1 MPRIFD
7 NIESRL
13 GDGLREALASA
24 ARGDFCVGYFNLRG
38 WRLLDSSVDHWS
50 GSDEN
55 CCRLL
60 VGMHRTPEESIR
72 LLHSATPTDEL
83 VDQATARTLH
93 KQIAEDFRRQLASG
107 VPSNEDEL
115 GLRRL
120 AGQLRSRRVRTKLYL
135 RHPLHAKLYL
145 CFRSDP
151 TSPSI
156 GFLGSSNLTLPG
168 LLRQGELN
176 IDVLDHDACV
186 KLAKWFDDRWSD
198 RFCIDISNELAD
210 IIDQSWAAEQQ
221 LSPYLLY
228 LKIAY
233 HLCREAR
240 EGVALFDLPAAFR
253 GLLFEYQAKAVQLAA
268 QHLNRRGGVILGD
281 VVGLGKTMMASAL
294 ARMLE
299 DDLGFETLILCPPK
313 LQRMWDDYRQ
323 RFGLRATIVPISQ
336 VQQQL
341 PELRRHRLV
350 IIDESHN
357 LRNRQGNRY
366 LAIREYLAQNESKV
380 IMLSA
385 TPYNKSYGDLAS
397 QLRLFVEPDQPLP
410 CQPEKYVEEI
420 GETEF
425 IRRHQCRPNTID
437 GFEKS
442 VHADDWRQL
451 MQLYLVRRTR
461 GFIRQHYAQRDGEN
475 GRQYLTLADG
485 TRNYFPD
492 RVPKVVKFEC
502 RENDPT
508 DQYATLYSPA
518 VVQTLSALH
527 LPRYGLKNYL
537 VDPIPQ
543 GITAEE
549 QRAIDGLSR
558 AGQRMMGFC
567 RVGLFK
573 RLESSGGSFILSL
586 ERHILR
592 NALAQHAL
600 DNGLPLPIG
609 KSDFGE
615 FDPSQ
620 TDGDAEPSLF
630 ESENGEAEDPVAT
643 VSEPRHPTRDF
654 IRAKAA
660 ELYALYRD
668 RYSSRFRWLPSG
680 LFTSDLSEHL
690 RQDCDRLLAICDEVG
705 PWRHAE
711 DAKLNA
717 LTTLLQSTHADEKV
731 LVFTQ
736 YADTAEFL
744 VRELERRGVTKIAAA
759 TGNSS
764 EDPTSLAYRFS
775 PRSNLRRPGQDREE
789 LRVLVA
795 TDVLSEGQNLQDAHV
810 VVNYD
815 LPWAIIRLIQR
826 AGRVDRIGQ
835 QSPTILCYSF
845 MPAEGVDTIIR
856 LRTRIRARLRQN
868 AEVVGTDE
876 AFFEDEAPET
886 IIRDLYNERSGVL
899 NDADGGETDLASY
912 AYGIWKDAKERDPSL
927 ERVVPALPDVVYTAK
942 AAPADTLGP
951 GAIVYVRTGDDVD
964 ALARVNPEGKVIS
977 MSQRTILDAAACPP
991 DTAPA
996 PRGSWHHEA
1005 VAAGASHLLTEQK
1018 RIGGQL
1024 GGRSG
1029 ARFRVYDRL
1038 NRFVQERQGTLFVT
1052 DELKRAIEDVYRSPL
1067 RPVATE
1073 TLNRQLKSG
1082 ISDEDLA
1089 SLVVAMRAEGRLT
1102 VPDDQRRDLQP
1113 RLICSLGLVQ
1123 E

>member
-7 NIESRL
+7 NIETRL
-13 GDGLREALASA
+13 GDGLREAITTA
-24 ARGDFCVGYFNLRG
+24 ARADFCVGYFNLRG
-38 WRLLDSSVDHWS
+38 WKLLDSNIDHWT
-50 GSDEN
+50 GADDN

-60 VGMHRTPEESIR
+60 VGMHRTPEEAVR
-72 LLHSATPTDEL
+72 LLHAPTPIDEL
-83 VDQATARTLH
+83 VDQATARSLH
-93 KQIAEDFRRQLASG
+93 KQIAEEFRRQLASG
-107 VPSNEDEL
+107 VPSNQDEL

-120 AGQLRSRRVRTKLYL
+120 AGQLRSRRVRTKLFL

-156 GFLGSSNLTLPG
+156 GFLGSSNLTMPG
-168 LLRQGELN
+168 LLKQGELN
-176 IDVLDHDACV
+176 VDVLDHDACV

-198 RFCIDISNELAD
+198 RFCIDISTELAD
-210 IIDQSWAAEQQ
+210 IIDQSWATEKQ

-233 HLCREAR
+233 HMCREAR
-240 EGVALFDLPAAFR
+240 EGAALFNLPAAFR

-299 DDLGFETLILCPPK
+299 DDLGVETLILCPPK
-313 LQRMWDDYRQ
+313 LRRMWDDYRQ

-336 VQQQL
+336 AQQQL

-366 LAIREYLAQNESKV
+366 LAIREYLAQNEAKV

-385 TPYNKSYGDLAS
+385 TPYNKSYSDLAS
-397 QLRLFVEPDQPLP
+397 QLRLFVEPDQALP
-410 CQPEKYVEEI
+410 CQPERYVEEI

-425 IRRHQCRPNTID
+425 IRRHQCRPNTLD

-442 VHADDWRQL
+442 IHADDWRQL
-451 MQLYLVRRTR
+451 MQMYLVRRTR
-461 GFIRQHYAQRDGEN
+461 GFIRQHYAQLDSST
-475 GRQYLTLADG
+475 GREYLTLADG
-485 TRNYFPD
+485 SRNYFPD

-502 RENDPT
+502 REGDPT
-508 DQYATLYSPA
+508 DQYATLYSPG
-518 VVQTLSALH
+518 VVQSLSTLH

-537 VDPIPQ
+537 VDPLPQ
-543 GITAEE
+543 GLTADE
-549 QRAIDGLSR
+549 QRSIDGLSR

-600 DNGLPLPIG
+600 DNGLPIPIG

-620 TDGDAEPSLF
+620 SDGDAEPSLF
-630 ESENGEAEDPVAT
+630 GSDDDESTETNPMDA
-643 VSEPRHPTRDF
+643 EPRHPTRDF

-660 ELYALYRD
+660 ELYTLYRD
-668 RYSSRFRWLPSG
+668 RYASRFRWLPSA
-680 LFTSDLSEHL
+680 LFTDDLKDHL
-690 RQDCDRLLAICDEVG
+690 RQDSDRLLAICDEVG
-705 PWRHAE
+705 PWQHTS

-717 LTTLLQSTHADEKV
+717 LTELLRTTHATEKV

-736 YADTAEFL
+736 YADTADFL
-744 VRELERRGVTKIAAA
+744 ARELSRRGIADISAA

-764 EDPTSLAYRFS
+764 DDPTTLAYRFS
-775 PRSNLRRPGQDREE
+775 PRSNQRRQGQDGPE
-789 LRVLVA
+789 LRVLIA

-835 QSPTILCYSF
+835 QSPIILCYSF
-845 MPAEGVDTIIR
+845 LPAEGVDTIIR

-886 IIRDLYNERSGVL
+886 VIRDLYNERSGVL

-912 AYGIWKDAKERDPSL
+912 AYGIWKDAKEQDPSL
-927 ERVVPALPDVVYTAK
+927 ERIVPSLPDVVYTAK
-942 AAPADTLGP
+942 TVPSDTLGP
-951 GAIVYVRTGDDVD
+951 GAIVYIRTGDDVD
-964 ALARVNPEGKVIS
+964 ALARVNTEGKVVS
-977 MSQRTILDAAACPP
+977 MSQRTILDAAACDPQTPP
-991 DTAPA
+991 S
-996 PRGSWHHEA
+996 PRGDWHHQA
-1005 VAAGASHLLTEQK
+1005 VAAGAAHLLTEQK

-1038 NRFVQERQGTLFVT
+1038 NRWVQEQAGTLFVT

-1089 SLVVAMRAEGRLT
+1089 LLVVAMRAEGRLT
-1102 VPDDQRRDLQP
+1102 VPEDQRRDLQP

-1123 E
+1123 G